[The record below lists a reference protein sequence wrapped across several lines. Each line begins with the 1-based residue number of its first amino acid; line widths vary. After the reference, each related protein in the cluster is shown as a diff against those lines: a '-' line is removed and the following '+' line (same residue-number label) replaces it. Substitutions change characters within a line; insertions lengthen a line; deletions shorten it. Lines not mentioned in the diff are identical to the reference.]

1 MMEAKLKP
9 NTIVGIFIIIIG
21 SLFLLK
27 NFGVLPQ
34 EFFWKIFGWQA
45 IIILIGIIF
54 YFNSNKSIGVTLI
67 VLGILSWIPDI
78 WPVLIIALGVFV
90 IIKNKTNYFSNA
102 KAENS
107 SDIYDPNQ
115 MINDVSIFGGA
126 KKSYQIDKFK
136 GGNIT
141 AIFGGSEID
150 LSDCTLADGSN
161 KLNIFFLF
169 GGSNIK
175 VPSSWKVLIEVTPI
189 LGAFTDRRIIQQ
201 SQVFDNSKTLIIS
214 GVTIFGG
221 GELKNYIKF

>member
-1 MMEAKLKP
+1 MEPKLKP
-9 NTIVGIFIIIIG
+9 NSIVGIFIIIIG

-126 KKSYQIDKFK
+126 KKSYQIDNFK

-161 KLNIFFLF
+161 KLDIFFLF

-175 VPSSWKVLIEVTPI
+175 VPSTWKVLIEVTPI
-189 LGAFTDRRIIQQ
+189 LGAFSDRRIMQQ
-201 SQVFDNSKTLIIS
+201 SQVFDNSKILIIS

>member
-1 MMEAKLKP
+1 MEAKLKP

>member
-1 MMEAKLKP
+1 MEAKLKP

-126 KKSYQIDKFK
+126 KKSYQIDNFK

>member
-1 MMEAKLKP
+1 MEAKLKP

-21 SLFLLK
+21 ELFLLK

-34 EFFWKIFGWQA
+34 EFFWKVFSWQV
-45 IIILIGIIF
+45 ILILIGIVF
-54 YFNSNKSIGVTLI
+54 YFNSNKSIGLTLI

-107 SDIYDPNQ
+107 SDIYDPKQ
-115 MINDVSIFGGA
+115 MINDASIFGAA

-161 KLNIFFLF
+161 KLDIFFLF

-175 VPSSWKVLIEVTPI
+175 VPSTWKVLIEVTPI
-189 LGAFTDRRIIQQ
+189 LGAFSDRRIMQQ
-201 SQVFDNSKTLIIS
+201 SQVFDNSKILIIS

>member
-1 MMEAKLKP
+1 MEAKLKP

-161 KLNIFFLF
+161 KLDIFFLF

-175 VPSSWKVLIEVTPI
+175 VPSTWKVLIEVTPI
-189 LGAFTDRRIIQQ
+189 LGAFSDRRIMQQ
-201 SQVFDNSKTLIIS
+201 SQVFDNSKILIIS

>member
-1 MMEAKLKP
+1 MEAKLKP

-126 KKSYQIDKFK
+126 KKSYQIDNFK

-161 KLNIFFLF
+161 KLDIFFLF

>member
-1 MMEAKLKP
+1 MEAKLKP

-21 SLFLLK
+21 ALFLLK

-34 EFFWKIFGWQA
+34 EFFWKVFSWQV
-45 IIILIGIIF
+45 ILILIGIVF
-54 YFNSNKSIGVTLI
+54 YFNSNKSIGLTLI

-161 KLNIFFLF
+161 KLDIFFLF